1 MSFRCLKSNVT
12 VNYDTGADLGTTTT
26 STFFLPRTP
35 IEYATV
41 TGTIF
46 DGAVAKQSFII
57 DDEGALQLTNLI
69 SNPTPRVSSGT
80 LDVKTGILSLTWTA
94 QPGANSAQVS
104 YTGGNIYKTVTSRL
118 FYTNCPR
125 VNQLCNSFSNGY
137 VAAVTVCNQRLYV

>member
-12 VNYDTGADLGTTTT
+12 VNYDTGADLGTTTQ

-46 DGAVAKQSFII
+46 DGAVAVQSFII
-57 DDEGALQLTNLI
+57 DDEGALQLTDLTEA
-69 SNPTPRVSSGT
+69 STLVTSGT
-80 LDVKTGILSLTWTA
+80 LDVKTGILLLTWNNN
-94 QPGANSAQVS
+94 PGANSVQIS